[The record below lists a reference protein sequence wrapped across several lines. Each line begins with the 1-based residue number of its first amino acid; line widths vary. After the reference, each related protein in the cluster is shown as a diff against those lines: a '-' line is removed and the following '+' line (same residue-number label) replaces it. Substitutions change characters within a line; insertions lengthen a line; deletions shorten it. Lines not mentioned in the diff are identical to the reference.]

1 MELKTREAES
11 PREEFLRGRKKR
23 ARSTSRWLKVLRT
36 CAFVAAAV
44 SVGISIVWA
53 VTAVGRAPELSVHRV
68 MVDGNVQL
76 SDGEILEFL
85 GLSRGANILS
95 LDLEDVRTKLLR
107 SAWIREVEVDR
118 VLPATLI
125 LRISERAPVAVAV
138 LDELYL
144 LAEDGTILDQ
154 LSPRY
159 ETSDLVLARG
169 LRDDDA
175 LVDDRLELAGAVAAV
190 LASDSRVAPLISEVD
205 VSGGPQSVALHL
217 RTHPVK
223 LLVSRDGMLDR
234 IREIAPALSGL
245 HEHYAP
251 LEHVDLR
258 FEGRIYLRPSDV
270 TAPERGDV
278 NASLTLA
285 SGGAPF

>member
-1 MELKTREAES
+1 MELKTRPPES
-11 PREEFLRGRKKR
+11 PREEFLRGQKKR
-23 ARSTSRWLKVLRT
+23 ARGTTRWLKALRT
-36 CAFVAAAV
+36 GALIAGLIGVAV
-44 SVGISIVWA
+44 SVVWA
-53 VTAVGRAPELSVHRV
+53 VSAAGRAPELSVHRV

-85 GLSRGANILS
+85 GLSRGANILT
-95 LDLEDVRTKLLR
+95 LDLEEVRSELLR

-125 LRISERAPVAVAV
+125 LRIRERTPVAVAV

-144 LAEDGTILDQ
+144 LAGDGTMLDQ

-159 ETSDLVLARG
+159 EIGDLVLARG
-169 LRDDDA
+169 LRDGDT
-175 LVDDRLELAGAVAAV
+175 LVDDRLALAGAIAAE
-190 LASDSRVAPLISEVD
+190 LSRDTRIATLVSEVD

-217 RTHPVK
+217 RSHPVK
-223 LLVSRDGMLDR
+223 LLVSMDGMLDR
-234 IREIAPALSGL
+234 VREIAPALEGI

-270 TAPERGDV
+270 TAPERGDA
-278 NASLTLA
+278 NASITLA